1 MAKKALNYTAAEINQ
16 RLNLAGT
23 AVQPN
28 ALNDYYTKTEINGM
42 IGDINSVLDTIN
54 GEVI

>member
-1 MAKKALNYTAAEINQ
+1 MATKALNYTTAEINR

-23 AVQPN
+23 AVQPSD
-28 ALNDYYTKTEINGM
+28 LNEYYTKTEINSM
-42 IGDINSVLDTIN
+42 IGDINSALDTIN

>member
-1 MAKKALNYTAAEINQ
+1 MATKALNYTAAEINQ

-28 ALNDYYTKTEINGM
+28 ALDSYYTKTEVDNIV
-42 IGDINSVLDTIN
+42 GDINSVLDTIN

>member
-1 MAKKALNYTAAEINQ
+1 MATKTLNYTAAEINQ

-28 ALNDYYTKTEINGM
+28 ALNDYYIKTEINGM

>member
-1 MAKKALNYTAAEINQ
+1 MATKALNYTTAEINQ

-23 AVQPN
+23 AVQPS
-28 ALNDYYTKTEINGM
+28 ALDDYYTKAEINGM
-42 IGDINSVLDTIN
+42 MGDINSVLDTIN

>member
-1 MAKKALNYTAAEINQ
+1 MATKTLNYTAAEINQ

-28 ALNDYYTKTEINGM
+28 ALDSYYTKTEVDNIV
-42 IGDINSVLDTIN
+42 GDINSVLDTIN

>member
-1 MAKKALNYTAAEINQ
+1 MKTKALNYTAEEINQ

-23 AVQPN
+23 ADQPS

>member
-1 MAKKALNYTAAEINQ
+1 MATKALKYKTAEINQ

>member
-1 MAKKALNYTAAEINQ
+1 MATKSLNYTAEEINQ

-23 AVQPN
+23 AVQPE
-28 ALNDYYTKTEINGM
+28 ALDSYYTKTEVDNIVS
-42 IGDINSVLDTIN
+42 DINSVLDTIN

>member
-1 MAKKALNYTAAEINQ
+1 MATKALNYTTADINQ

-23 AVQPN
+23 AVQPS
-28 ALNDYYTKTEINGM
+28 AFNDYYTKTEINGM